1 MEALSTLTVLRRTRA
16 VDELTEVFLSAGA
29 MPAKAKA
36 DAVHLAVATSHRV
49 DYLLTWNC
57 KHLANA
63 EILLR
68 LRPLAEQR
76 GYRMP
81 VVCRPLQLMG
91 EIEYEG

>member
-1 MEALSTLTVLRRTRA
+1 MINRR
-16 VDELTEVFLSAGA
+16 VNPENL
-29 MPAKAKA
+29 
-36 DAVHLAVATSHRV
+36 
-49 DYLLTWNC
+49 

-81 VVCRPLQLMG
+81 VVCRPLQSMG